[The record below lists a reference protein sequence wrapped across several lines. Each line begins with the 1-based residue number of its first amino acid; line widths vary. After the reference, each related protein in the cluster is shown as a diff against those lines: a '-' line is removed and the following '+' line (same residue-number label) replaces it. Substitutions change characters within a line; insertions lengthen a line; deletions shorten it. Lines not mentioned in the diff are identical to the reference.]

1 VTEHERRNYR
11 NEHISYE
18 VIMLNYTFM
27 RLMTFKPATAEN
39 ELDRNAFLESFGVH
53 AWNLIEFLSKKVRKN
68 DRNASDYLPSFEP
81 PDRKP
86 IERALFRLQKQILA
100 ITTLQRTNPQ
110 DKFNTAN
117 ACELYAWIVPAV
129 LKFQGALGAR
139 YREGL
144 NSRGQ
149 VDALLTSLIVPYKR
163 DEDADAL

>member
-1 VTEHERRNYR
+1 MTEHERRNYR

-53 AWNLIEFLSKKVRKN
+53 AWNLVEFLSKKVRKN

-86 IERALFRLQKQILA
+86 IEQALFRLQKQILA
-100 ITTLQRTNPQ
+100 HY
-110 DKFNTAN
+110 N
-117 ACELYAWIVPAV
+117 AP
-129 LKFQGALGAR
+129 K
-139 YREGL
+139 
-144 NSRGQ
+144 N
-149 VDALLTSLIVPYKR
+149 
-163 DEDADAL
+163 